1 MSTILTVSQMNRYL
15 SFRFKEDANLRGKL
29 IRGEISNFTHHLKS
43 GHFYFSLRDQDS
55 AIRAVMFRS
64 QAETLDFLPSNG
76 MEVVVSASV
85 QVFERDGTYQLYV
98 SDMVPAGAGAVRLS
112 VERLRERLAA
122 EGLFDLSNKKPIP
135 RFPKRVGILTAKTGA
150 ALQDILS
157 ILERRYPC
165 VTAELF
171 PVLVQGPKAADSIRR
186 ALGEAQASRCDVL
199 IVGRGGGSL
208 EDLAPFDTEEVAR
221 AVASS
226 RIPVISAVG
235 HETNI
240 TLCDSAADLRAAT
253 PSAAAELAVPDQRFL
268 ADQLLKY
275 REMLYNK
282 MTSLLKDRE
291 KRLELS
297 SVRLASRSVAGRLAL
312 AEGQLTRTQER
323 LRFLMLQ
330 RLARQLT
337 KIEEMSREMRL
348 LTERNVA
355 QKRYMLDS
363 RAAALEQ
370 LDPLRVLGR
379 GYALVRRASD
389 GKLLKNAKDAVSGEI
404 LQIRLAGGTLE
415 VQVTNHA
422 ETAENSE
429 IKS

>member
-171 PVLVQGPKAADSIRR
+171 PVLVQGPKAADSIRW

-330 RLARQLT
+330 RIARQLT

-355 QKRYMLDS
+355 QKRHMLDS

-389 GKLLKNAKDAVSGEI
+389 GKLLKNAEDAVSGEI

>member
-312 AEGQLTRTQER
+312 AEDQLTRTQER

-330 RLARQLT
+330 RIARQLT

-355 QKRYMLDS
+355 QKRHMLDS